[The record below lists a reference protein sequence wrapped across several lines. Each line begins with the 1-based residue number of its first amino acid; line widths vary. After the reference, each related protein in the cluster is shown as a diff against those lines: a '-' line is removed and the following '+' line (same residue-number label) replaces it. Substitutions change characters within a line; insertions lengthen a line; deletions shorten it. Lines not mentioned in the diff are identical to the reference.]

1 MNKQVRKW
9 REVEPMGNI
18 GAFLETADDVQGLIR
33 HDDSRNMLVSPMV
46 GRFSFQLGSC
56 EFVLRY
62 SVEAGAALARE
73 LSRVVEQIEQIVV
86 EEQLTR

>member
-1 MNKQVRKW
+1 MNKQARK
-9 REVEPMGNI
+9 RRAVEPMGII
-18 GAFLETADDVQGLIR
+18 GAFLDTADDVQGLIY
-33 HDDSRNMLVSPMV
+33 HYDSRNMLVSPIV